1 MKNKKRIM
9 MMAGSIFV
17 VVNVAVV
24 VYILVRQDS
33 KDPAFSPDLDENAI
47 VQTDGIKEKPE
58 GIRIPGYPRIT
69 ISADTKDVTMNLQNP
84 EGNPCYFTFEII
96 LTEGEETIYTSKL
109 VEPGKAIT
117 DVTLS
122 RALEKGEYPAVIKIT
137 TTSLTD
143 GSAMNGQMW
152 KPFSLHNKRGK
163 KMKKKLLILT
173 ALLTFAISAM
183 TVSAKAPGKTN
194 VTYQVDPSYEVVI
207 PSDATVP
214 FLTEKSA
221 YGTIEIKE
229 AVLEE
234 NKCIL
239 VKMDASGTLVNEKH
253 PKSKIP
259 YQILNGKKEFK
270 SQKYTK
276 AGEKTDLTISIKK
289 ADWNKARGGSYKT
302 AVTFTI

>member
-1 MKNKKRIM
+1 

-17 VVNVAVV
+17 VVIVAVV
-24 VYILVRQDS
+24 VYFLVRQDS

-143 GSAMNGQMW
+143 GSAMNGAGCGNRSHCTI
-152 KPFSLHNKRGK
+152 KGGKR
-163 KMKKKLLILT
+163 
-173 ALLTFAISAM
+173 
-183 TVSAKAPGKTN
+183 
-194 VTYQVDPSYEVVI
+194 
-207 PSDATVP
+207 
-214 FLTEKSA
+214 
-221 YGTIEIKE
+221 
-229 AVLEE
+229 
-234 NKCIL
+234 
-239 VKMDASGTLVNEKH
+239 
-253 PKSKIP
+253 
-259 YQILNGKKEFK
+259 
-270 SQKYTK
+270 
-276 AGEKTDLTISIKK
+276 
-289 ADWNKARGGSYKT
+289 
-302 AVTFTI
+302 

>member
-1 MKNKKRIM
+1 
-9 MMAGSIFV
+9 MAGSIFV
-17 VVNVAVV
+17 VVIVAVV
-24 VYILVRQDS
+24 VYFLVRQDS

-143 GSAMNGQMW
+143 GSAMNGADVETV
-152 KPFSLHNKRGK
+152 
-163 KMKKKLLILT
+163 LI
-173 ALLTFAISAM
+173 A
-183 TVSAKAPGKTN
+183 
-194 VTYQVDPSYEVVI
+194 Q
-207 PSDATVP
+207 
-214 FLTEKSA
+214 
-221 YGTIEIKE
+221 
-229 AVLEE
+229 
-234 NKCIL
+234 
-239 VKMDASGTLVNEKH
+239 
-253 PKSKIP
+253 
-259 YQILNGKKEFK
+259 
-270 SQKYTK
+270 
-276 AGEKTDLTISIKK
+276 
-289 ADWNKARGGSYKT
+289 
-302 AVTFTI
+302 

>member
-1 MKNKKRIM
+1 MKNKKRIL

-17 VVNVAVV
+17 VVIVAVV
-24 VYILVRQDS
+24 VYFLVRQDS

-58 GIRIPGYPRIT
+58 GIT

-143 GSAMNGQMW
+143 GSAMNGADVETV
-152 KPFSLHNKRGK
+152 
-163 KMKKKLLILT
+163 LI
-173 ALLTFAISAM
+173 A
-183 TVSAKAPGKTN
+183 
-194 VTYQVDPSYEVVI
+194 Q
-207 PSDATVP
+207 
-214 FLTEKSA
+214 
-221 YGTIEIKE
+221 
-229 AVLEE
+229 
-234 NKCIL
+234 
-239 VKMDASGTLVNEKH
+239 
-253 PKSKIP
+253 
-259 YQILNGKKEFK
+259 
-270 SQKYTK
+270 
-276 AGEKTDLTISIKK
+276 
-289 ADWNKARGGSYKT
+289 
-302 AVTFTI
+302 

>member
-1 MKNKKRIM
+1 
-9 MMAGSIFV
+9 
-17 VVNVAVV
+17 
-24 VYILVRQDS
+24 
-33 KDPAFSPDLDENAI
+33 
-47 VQTDGIKEKPE
+47 
-58 GIRIPGYPRIT
+58 
-69 ISADTKDVTMNLQNP
+69 
-84 EGNPCYFTFEII
+84 
-96 LTEGEETIYTSKL
+96 
-109 VEPGKAIT
+109 
-117 DVTLS
+117 
-122 RALEKGEYPAVIKIT
+122 
-137 TTSLTD
+137 
-143 GSAMNGQMW
+143 
-152 KPFSLHNKRGK
+152 
-163 KMKKKLLILT
+163 MKKKLLILT
-173 ALLTFAISAM
+173 ALLTFAI
-183 TVSAKAPGKTN
+183 SAKAPGKTN

-276 AGEKTDLTISIKK
+276 AGEKTTGIRQEAEAIRQRSHLPYRMWTGNS
-289 ADWNKARGGSYKT
+289 GE
-302 AVTFTI
+302 AVL

>member
-1 MKNKKRIM
+1 M
-9 MMAGSIFV
+9 V
-17 VVNVAVV
+17 VIVAVV
-24 VYILVRQDS
+24 VYFLVRQDS

-143 GSAMNGQMW
+143 GSAMNGADVETV
-152 KPFSLHNKRGK
+152 
-163 KMKKKLLILT
+163 LI
-173 ALLTFAISAM
+173 A
-183 TVSAKAPGKTN
+183 
-194 VTYQVDPSYEVVI
+194 Q
-207 PSDATVP
+207 
-214 FLTEKSA
+214 
-221 YGTIEIKE
+221 
-229 AVLEE
+229 
-234 NKCIL
+234 
-239 VKMDASGTLVNEKH
+239 
-253 PKSKIP
+253 
-259 YQILNGKKEFK
+259 
-270 SQKYTK
+270 
-276 AGEKTDLTISIKK
+276 
-289 ADWNKARGGSYKT
+289 
-302 AVTFTI
+302 

>member
-1 MKNKKRIM
+1 MKNKKRIL

-17 VVNVAVV
+17 VVIVAVV
-24 VYILVRQDS
+24 VYFLVRQDS

-143 GSAMNGQMW
+143 GRMLMI
-152 KPFSLHNKRGK
+152 
-163 KMKKKLLILT
+163 MTILIT
-173 ALLTFAISAM
+173 
-183 TVSAKAPGKTN
+183 K
-194 VTYQVDPSYEVVI
+194 
-207 PSDATVP
+207 
-214 FLTEKSA
+214 
-221 YGTIEIKE
+221 
-229 AVLEE
+229 
-234 NKCIL
+234 
-239 VKMDASGTLVNEKH
+239 VKNCMEML
-253 PKSKIP
+253 
-259 YQILNGKKEFK
+259 
-270 SQKYTK
+270 
-276 AGEKTDLTISIKK
+276 
-289 ADWNKARGGSYKT
+289 AR
-302 AVTFTI
+302 

>member
-1 MKNKKRIM
+1 M
-9 MMAGSIFV
+9 GF
-17 VVNVAVV
+17 
-24 VYILVRQDS
+24 LVRQDS

-143 GSAMNGQMW
+143 GSAMNGADVETV
-152 KPFSLHNKRGK
+152 
-163 KMKKKLLILT
+163 LI
-173 ALLTFAISAM
+173 A
-183 TVSAKAPGKTN
+183 
-194 VTYQVDPSYEVVI
+194 Q
-207 PSDATVP
+207 
-214 FLTEKSA
+214 
-221 YGTIEIKE
+221 
-229 AVLEE
+229 
-234 NKCIL
+234 
-239 VKMDASGTLVNEKH
+239 
-253 PKSKIP
+253 
-259 YQILNGKKEFK
+259 
-270 SQKYTK
+270 
-276 AGEKTDLTISIKK
+276 
-289 ADWNKARGGSYKT
+289 
-302 AVTFTI
+302 

>member
-1 MKNKKRIM
+1 MKNKKRIL

-17 VVNVAVV
+17 VVIVAVV
-24 VYILVRQDS
+24 VYFLVRQDS

-58 GIRIPGYPRIT
+58 RIRNPGYPRIT

-143 GSAMNGQMW
+143 GSAMNGADVETV
-152 KPFSLHNKRGK
+152 
-163 KMKKKLLILT
+163 LI
-173 ALLTFAISAM
+173 A
-183 TVSAKAPGKTN
+183 
-194 VTYQVDPSYEVVI
+194 Q
-207 PSDATVP
+207 
-214 FLTEKSA
+214 
-221 YGTIEIKE
+221 
-229 AVLEE
+229 
-234 NKCIL
+234 
-239 VKMDASGTLVNEKH
+239 
-253 PKSKIP
+253 
-259 YQILNGKKEFK
+259 
-270 SQKYTK
+270 
-276 AGEKTDLTISIKK
+276 
-289 ADWNKARGGSYKT
+289 
-302 AVTFTI
+302 

>member
-1 MKNKKRIM
+1 MKNKKRIL

-17 VVNVAVV
+17 VVIVAVV
-24 VYILVRQDS
+24 VYFLVRQDS

-47 VQTDGIKEKPE
+47 VQTD

-143 GSAMNGQMW
+143 GSAMNGADVETV
-152 KPFSLHNKRGK
+152 
-163 KMKKKLLILT
+163 LI
-173 ALLTFAISAM
+173 A
-183 TVSAKAPGKTN
+183 
-194 VTYQVDPSYEVVI
+194 Q
-207 PSDATVP
+207 
-214 FLTEKSA
+214 
-221 YGTIEIKE
+221 
-229 AVLEE
+229 
-234 NKCIL
+234 
-239 VKMDASGTLVNEKH
+239 
-253 PKSKIP
+253 
-259 YQILNGKKEFK
+259 
-270 SQKYTK
+270 
-276 AGEKTDLTISIKK
+276 
-289 ADWNKARGGSYKT
+289 
-302 AVTFTI
+302 